1 MLLPFSLDDFP
12 EPDLESLD
20 LDSDDFESED
30 FESFDLDSEDLL
42 SEVPASFD
50 FESDES
56 LELEA
61 EVSSGLATEVLSEF
75 LPL

>member
-1 MLLPFSLDDFP
+1 M
-12 EPDLESLD
+12 
-20 LDSDDFESED
+20 DSDDLESED
-30 FESFDLDSEDLL
+30 FASFDLESVEDLD